1 MGRRNGD
8 VLGLA
13 WLHGTLQAGVFRR
26 HVALQTWESSVP
38 VRTLEDF
45 EQGIDAVLEAVRFAG
60 TEMFLILEHDEFVH
74 QAEHAPAF
82 SESAA
87 KAYLRGCVQRY
98 EKERAPVLWI
108 SQRTV
113 SVRKESAFLLHMLP
127 SSFHGQL
134 SSFLVTRHLDL
145 TRIIPLVVPL
155 QMLLEE
161 TPVATQQ
168 MVLMAA
174 EAGDA
179 TTLMVARGNGELL
192 FSRTMLAR
200 WDSDPAR
207 IAVEVNRSLLYAK
220 QQFGAVIDR
229 IELLGAVSDK
239 VQAEVQARCGADKQL
254 QVRPSNVQSW
264 LEVVARLSPR
274 HPVNLV
280 VSHLGRKRRRQFL
293 RRLLLAGCWL
303 GVALMALNTW
313 TRLQH
318 WTNNE
323 QRLMRLQSNAPEM
336 IAERDLLR
344 GRSAELARHRQLI
357 RETADQRLPA
367 VAPRFLAYLSSIRSE
382 DTHFT
387 EFSTKWDADTGQWS
401 FRLEG
406 QVDGDEQTARE
417 TVAAL
422 QRTLERSPLRVQMN
436 DAVRSIVM
444 VPPAAPDVPPAHRF
458 AVEGGLFEK

>member
-1 MGRRNGD
+1 
-8 VLGLA
+8 
-13 WLHGTLQAGVFRR
+13 
-26 HVALQTWESSVP
+26 
-38 VRTLEDF
+38 
-45 EQGIDAVLEAVRFAG
+45 
-60 TEMFLILEHDEFVH
+60 
-74 QAEHAPAF
+74 
-82 SESAA
+82 
-87 KAYLRGCVQRY
+87 
-98 EKERAPVLWI
+98 
-108 SQRTV
+108 
-113 SVRKESAFLLHMLP
+113 
-127 SSFHGQL
+127 
-134 SSFLVTRHLDL
+134 
-145 TRIIPLVVPL
+145 
-155 QMLLEE
+155 
-161 TPVATQQ
+161 
-168 MVLMAA
+168 
-174 EAGDA
+174 
-179 TTLMVARGNGELL
+179 
-192 FSRTMLAR
+192 
-200 WDSDPAR
+200 
-207 IAVEVNRSLLYAK
+207 
-220 QQFGAVIDR
+220 
-229 IELLGAVSDK
+229 
-239 VQAEVQARCGADKQL
+239 
-254 QVRPSNVQSW
+254 
-264 LEVVARLSPR
+264 
-274 HPVNLV
+274 
-280 VSHLGRKRRRQFL
+280 
-293 RRLLLAGCWL
+293 
-303 GVALMALNTW
+303 MALNTW